1 MKFFNCFVYIFK
13 HIRTITTSKM
23 NNNTECSIC
32 LEKVDC
38 VNCTVTSCGHS
49 FHTNCLMTN
58 VLHNGVG
65 CPYCRQK
72 LADEVKYANDDDIAS
87 SDWGAW
93 TNQELYGDRE
103 LAGFRMF
110 HQRVNGEEVE
120 EVEDED
126 DDEED
131 QEDDTDQIIRPSPAF
146 IARKLSDQGV
156 TMEDLVKIMLG
167 DHEEYE
173 DLHENPSIQL
183 LEGELFGKFRI
194 IISNYKDGDEP
205 SPSAITSSEEVSDS
219 SPLIHI
225 VGENSTFIGYPANIR
240 RRVRQRLPF
249 NEDLFN

>member
-110 HQRVNGEEVE
+110 HQRVNG
-120 EVEDED
+120 
-126 DDEED
+126 
-131 QEDDTDQIIRPSPAF
+131 RRS
-146 IARKLSDQGV
+146 G
-156 TMEDLVKIMLG
+156 
-167 DHEEYE
+167 
-173 DLHENPSIQL
+173 
-183 LEGELFGKFRI
+183 
-194 IISNYKDGDEP
+194 
-205 SPSAITSSEEVSDS
+205 
-219 SPLIHI
+219 
-225 VGENSTFIGYPANIR
+225 R
-240 RRVRQRLPF
+240 RR
-249 NEDLFN
+249 